1 MTIIDELHKLYP
13 NGTRVSNKELKA
25 TLQKIYDKHGLTQAA
40 CATHIERFGFNAKKC
55 KIRDKDKRRD
65 GLILTLKKQENE
77 NKLD

>member
-1 MTIIDELHKLYP
+1 MTIIQELRKLYR
-13 NGTRVSNKELKA
+13 NGTRVTNKELKA
-25 TLQKIYDKHGLTQAA
+25 TLQEIYDKHGLKETA